1 MFKKLFLMA
10 LGLGVAGIFVF
21 GSGFGSYVETAA
33 GMVKEKVRGS
43 IPLEFEIRRAE
54 ELIEGIVPEIR
65 ACKRVVAEEEVEVEH
80 LAKDIA
86 VLTKAQNRNRET
98 IDVQRAA
105 LTRSDAAFFFG
116 GKRYNRASL
125 QTRLEQNFDEFKS
138 NESLLESKV
147 RLHQARL
154 ASLEAA
160 KEKLENVRLQ
170 KGTLENQV
178 QSLYAQ
184 LRQVEAMEAHANKF
198 SFDDTKLAR
207 AKSLLDRCKKSL
219 DVAQKMIENDRDFS
233 EGFVIIEDEEY
244 TRNIVDEVNR
254 YFANHD
260 TVVEGDEAPRLAQA
274 GGDL

>member
-1 MFKKLFLMA
+1 MFKKLFLVA
-10 LGLGVAGIFVF
+10 LGLGLAGIFVF

-33 GMVKEKVRGS
+33 GVVKEKVRGS

-80 LAKDIA
+80 LAKSIA
-86 VLTKAQNRNRET
+86 ALTKGQHRGREI

-105 LTRSDAAFFFG
+105 LDRSDSVFFFG
-116 GKRYNRASL
+116 GKRYTRVAL
-125 QTRLEQNFDEFKS
+125 QTRLENNFDEYKS
-138 NESLLESKV
+138 NEALLESKV
-147 RLHQARL
+147 RLHEARV

-160 KEKLENVRLQ
+160 KQKLENVRLQ

-184 LRQVEAMEAHANKF
+184 LRQVEAMEAHQNKF
-198 SFDDTKLAR
+198 QFDDSNLAR
-207 AKSLLDRCKKSL
+207 AKTLLDRCKKSL

-233 EGFVIIEDEEY
+233 EDFIEIESDSEFA
-244 TRNIVDEVNR
+244 RNIVEEVNR
-254 YFANHD
+254 YFAQDAEARNA
-260 TVVEGDEAPRLAQA
+260 EAPRLAQA
-274 GGDL
+274 GSDL